1 LDIAAPTAAPG
12 RRAIL
17 DFSFVSKAVL
27 AAALVTLADW
37 LFFWQSAGSTVA
49 LFAFL
54 VLAVVAATQPALR
67 HRRAGWAAAGVALA
81 AAAALADDPSLLAL
95 ALCWAAAS
103 VAALLPRAQ
112 GFDDAWRWALRLAG
126 HGARS
131 LLGPVLDLPILR
143 AARRR
148 RGGGIGLAARLPLL
162 VLPALGSALFI
173 ALFAAANPLI
183 SNAFSQISLASLFGG
198 ISALR
203 IVFWL
208 VIGCPLWALLRP
220 HPLLL
225 RPRREADP
233 DFALPGVS
241 LPSLTLSLL
250 AFNLVFAVQNGLDL
264 AFLWSGAALPKGMT
278 LAEYAHRGA
287 YPLIATA
294 LLAGLFVLVTLRP
307 GSPLAASRPVRRLV
321 YLWVAQNVLL
331 VASTALRTLDYVDAY
346 SLTRLRIA
354 ALVWMGL
361 VAAGLILICWRI
373 AARRSG
379 AWLINAN
386 AAAALAVLLACA
398 FVDLGAVAARWN
410 VRHAREAGGRGAA
423 LDLCYLHELGPSALL
438 PLIELESRPLPAPTR
453 ERAAWVRN
461 VILDGLEPAQSDWH
475 GWTFRNAR
483 RLAQAHRLIAERRLP
498 RFTAGR
504 RLCDGTIEAPLTA
517 SPER

>member
-1 LDIAAPTAAPG
+1 LDIAAPIAAPG
-12 RRAIL
+12 RRAFL
-17 DFSFVSKAVL
+17 DFSFASKAAL
-27 AAALVTLADW
+27 AVALVTLADW
-37 LFFWQSAGSTVA
+37 LFFWQSAGSTLA
-49 LFAFL
+49 LFAL
-54 VLAVVAATQPALR
+54 LLLAAVGATQPALR
-67 HRRAGWAAAGVALA
+67 RSRGGWAAITVAVAGT
-81 AAAALADDPSLLAL
+81 AALGDDPSLLAL
-95 ALCWAAAS
+95 ALLWGGAS
-103 VAALLPRAQ
+103 LAVLLPRAG
-112 GFDDAWRWALRLAG
+112 GFDDAWRWAPRLAW
-126 HGARS
+126 HGVRS

-148 RGGGIGLAARLPLL
+148 RGGGTGLAARLPLL

-183 SNAFSQISLASLFGG
+183 SNAFSQISFASLFGG

-203 IVFWL
+203 IVFWG
-208 VIGCPLWALLRP
+208 VVGFPLWALLRP
-220 HPLLL
+220 RPLLL

-241 LPSLTLSLL
+241 LPSVTLSLL

-264 AFLWSGAALPKGMT
+264 AFLWSGAALPEGMT

-307 GSPLAASRPVRRLV
+307 GSPLAVSRPVRRLV
-321 YLWVAQNVLL
+321 YAWVAQNVLL
-331 VASTALRTLDYVDAY
+331 VASTALRTLDYIDAY

-354 ALVWMGL
+354 ALIWMAL
-361 VAAGLILICWRI
+361 VAVGLILICWRI
-373 AARRSG
+373 ARRRSG

-386 AAAALAVLLACA
+386 AAAALAALLACA
-398 FVDLGAVAARWN
+398 FIDLGAVAASWN
-410 VRHAREAGGRGAA
+410 VRHSREAGGHGAA

-438 PLIELESRPLPAPTR
+438 PLIELESRPLPPPTR

-461 VILDGLEPAQSDWH
+461 AILDRLEPTQADWH

-483 RLAQAHRLIAERRLP
+483 RLAEAHRLIALRHLP
-498 RFTAGR
+498 RSTAGR
-504 RLCDGTIEAPLTA
+504 RLCDGTVEAPLTA